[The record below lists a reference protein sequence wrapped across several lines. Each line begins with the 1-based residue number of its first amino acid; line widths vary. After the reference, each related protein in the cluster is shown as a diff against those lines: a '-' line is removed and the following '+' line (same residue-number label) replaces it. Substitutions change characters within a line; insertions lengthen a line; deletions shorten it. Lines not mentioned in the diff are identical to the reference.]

1 MSTITTPV
9 SASLP
14 PRQGQYETV
23 DNKPAG
29 IPRTGQYETIQ
40 DMTAK
45 SGTYNSTS
53 RQDVEPLSVYQDVEP
68 NHLTSGDLG
77 SCGPYSN
84 VPGTHVENL
93 RNPAANYAN
102 VDVSSAKGNNQNK
115 RFTKQAYQNVEM
127 K

>member
-23 DNKPAG
+23 DDKT
-29 IPRTGQYETIQ
+29 PRTGQYETIQ
-40 DMTAK
+40 DMTAT

-53 RQDVEPLSVYQDVEP
+53 RQDVEPLSVYQGVEP
-68 NHLTSGDLG
+68 DHLTSGDLG

-84 VPGTHVENL
+84 VPGIHVKNL
-93 RNPAANYAN
+93 RNPAANYA
-102 VDVSSAKGNNQNK
+102 DIDMSSVKGNFLYKQV
-115 RFTKQAYQNVEM
+115 TKQAYQNVEI